1 MTGDGPLASRRSVLR
16 GAIGLVGLAVS
27 GVGARAE
34 DYRPVLCDARVAYS
48 GPPLHP
54 PFKVRPIK
62 AVPDRPL
69 PSRDIA
75 RLDAAFARIRTL
87 TATPAITAAV
97 ARPGRGIWHRTWS
110 QPAYPRLWWASVGK
124 TFTAV
129 VVLQLVAEGRLSL
142 DAPVSR
148 FLRGVPNGDVVTL
161 RDCLAHTSGLFS
173 ANEDRVVRARPG
185 YRDPETLLAIA
196 RRHGA
201 MFCPG
206 ERWRYSNTGY
216 DVLGEIVKRVDG
228 RPIHEAITARIVA
241 PLGLGSMRALS
252 PGKSPSDVAP
262 TAVSGETIDPSWAG
276 AAGPIAS
283 DARDMAMAWAALLQ
297 GRLLERSLLEEM
309 TATLYPMFDPGTFY
323 GLGIMVF
330 EVPDGRSTLRWVGHA
345 GGAPGVSAL
354 AVYSRADDAIV
365 AVALTG
371 GGSATAAANLLLKS
385 LTPASRRR

>member
-1 MTGDGPLASRRSVLR
+1 MTNGPLPASRRTLLR
-16 GAIGLVGLAVS
+16 SAIALAGLAIS
-27 GVGARAE
+27 GEVARAK
-34 DYRPVLCDARVAYS
+34 DYRPVRCDARVAYS

-54 PFKVRPIK
+54 PVLVRPIK

-69 PSRDIA
+69 PSREVA
-75 RLDAAFARIRTL
+75 RLDEAFARIRTL
-87 TATPAITAAV
+87 TAAPALTAAV
-97 ARPGRGIWHRTWS
+97 ARPGRGIWQRTWS
-110 QPAYPRLWWASVGK
+110 QQAHPRLWWASVGK

-129 VVLQLVAEGRLSL
+129 VVLQLVQEGKLAL

-148 FLRGVPNGDVVTL
+148 FLHGVPNGDLVTL

-173 ANEDRVVRARPG
+173 ANEDRLVRARPG
-185 YRDPETLLAIA
+185 YRDPATLLAIA

-216 DVLGEIVKRVDG
+216 DLLGEIVRRVDG
-228 RPIHEAITARIVA
+228 RPINEAITARIIA
-241 PLGLGSMRALS
+241 PLGLGSMRALL

-262 TAVSGETIDPSWAG
+262 APGGRESIDPSWAG

-283 DARDMAMAWAALLQ
+283 DGRDMAMAWAALLE
-297 GRLLERSLLEEM
+297 GRLLDRALLKEM

-330 EVPDGRSTLRWVGHA
+330 EVPDGQSTLRWVGHA

-354 AVYSRADDAIV
+354 AAYSRADDAIV

-385 LTPASRRR
+385 VARAGRRP

>member
-1 MTGDGPLASRRSVLR
+1 MTVAWPPASRRTILR
-16 GAIGLVGLAVS
+16 GAIALAGLAAS
-27 GVGARAE
+27 GPGARAE
-34 DYRPVLCDARVAYS
+34 DYRPVRCDARLAYS

-54 PFKVRPIK
+54 PVDIRPIK

-69 PSRDIA
+69 PSRDVA
-75 RLDAAFARIRTL
+75 RLDEAFARIRTL
-87 TATPAITAAV
+87 TGAPALTAAV
-97 ARPGRGIWHRTWS
+97 ARPGRGIWHRTWTR
-110 QPAYPRLWWASVGK
+110 PTHPRLWWASVGK

-129 VVLQLVAEGRLSL
+129 VVLQLVQEGKLAL

-148 FLRGVPNGDVVTL
+148 FVRGVPNGDVVTL

-173 ANEDRVVRARPG
+173 ANEDRLVRARPG
-185 YRDPETLLAIA
+185 YRDPATLLAIA

-216 DVLGEIVKRVDG
+216 DVLGEIVTRVDG
-228 RPIHEAITARIVA
+228 RPIDEAITERIIA
-241 PLGLGSMRALS
+241 PLGLSSMRALA
-252 PGKSPSDVAP
+252 PGVSSGDVAP
-262 TAVSGETIDPSWAG
+262 AAAGGEIIDPSWAG

-283 DARDMAMAWAALLQ
+283 DGRDMAMAWAALLE
-297 GRLLERSLLEEM
+297 GRLLGRALLNEM

-330 EVPDGRSTLRWVGHA
+330 EVPDGQSTLHWVGHA

-354 AVYSRADDAIV
+354 AVYSRADNAIA

-385 LTPASRRR
+385 LAKPGRP

>member
-1 MTGDGPLASRRSVLR
+1 MTGGWPPASRRTILQ
-16 GAIGLVGLAVS
+16 GAIALAGLAAS
-27 GVGARAE
+27 GLGTRAE
-34 DYRPVLCDARVAYS
+34 DYRPVRCDARLPYA
-48 GPPLHP
+48 GPPFHP
-54 PFKVRPIK
+54 PVDLRPVK

-75 RLDAAFARIRTL
+75 RLDEAFSGIRTL
-87 TATPAITAAV
+87 TAAPALTAAV
-97 ARPGRGIWHRTWS
+97 ARPGRGIWHRSWT
-110 QPAYPRLWWASVGK
+110 QTAHPRLWWASVGK
-124 TFTAV
+124 TFIAV
-129 VVLQLVAEGRLSL
+129 VVLQLVAEGKLSL

-148 FLRGVPNGDVVTL
+148 FVPGVPNGDVVTL

-173 ANEDRVVRARPG
+173 ANEDRLVRARPG
-185 YRDPETLLAIA
+185 YRDPAALLAIA

-228 RPIHEAITARIVA
+228 RPIDEAITVRIIA
-241 PLGLGSMRALS
+241 PLGLGSMRALAPGVS
-252 PGKSPSDVAP
+252 PGDVAP
-262 TAVSGETIDPSWAG
+262 AAASGETIDPSWAG

-283 DARDMAMAWAALLQ
+283 DARDMATAWAALLG
-297 GRLLERSLLEEM
+297 GRLLKRSLLQEM
-309 TATLYPMFDPGTFY
+309 SATLYPMFDPGTFY

-345 GGAPGVSAL
+345 GGAPGVSSL
-354 AVYSRADDAIV
+354 AAYSRADNAIA

-385 LTPASRRR
+385 LAPTGRRP

>member
-1 MTGDGPLASRRSVLR
+1 MTVGWQPASRRTILR
-16 GAIGLVGLAVS
+16 GAIALAGLAAS
-27 GVGARAE
+27 GSGARAE
-34 DYRPVLCDARVAYS
+34 DYRPVRCDARVAYA

-54 PFKVRPIK
+54 PADIRPIK

-75 RLDAAFARIRTL
+75 RLDEAFARIRTL
-87 TATPAITAAV
+87 TGAAALTAAV
-97 ARPGRGIWHRTWS
+97 GRPGRGIWHRTWT
-110 QPAYPRLWWASVGK
+110 QPAHPRLWWASVGK

-129 VVLQLVAEGRLSL
+129 VVLQLVQEGELAL

-148 FLRGVPNGDVVTL
+148 FMRGVPNGDVVTL

-173 ANEDRVVRARPG
+173 ANEDRLVRARPR
-185 YRDPETLLAIA
+185 YRDPAMLLAIA

-216 DVLGEIVKRVDG
+216 DVLGEIVKRIDG
-228 RPIHEAITARIVA
+228 RPIDEAITARIIA
-241 PLGLGSMRALS
+241 PLGLSSMRTLA
-252 PGKSPSDVAP
+252 PGVSAGDVAP
-262 TAVSGETIDPSWAG
+262 AAANGETIDPGWAG

-283 DARDMAMAWAALLQ
+283 DGRDMVMAWAALLE
-297 GRLLERSLLEEM
+297 GRLLGRALLKEL
-309 TATLYPMFDPGTFY
+309 TARLYPMFDPGTFY

-330 EVPDGRSTLRWVGHA
+330 EVPDGQSTLRWLGHA

-354 AVYSRADDAIV
+354 AVYFRADNAIV

-371 GGSATAAANLLLKS
+371 SGSATAAANLILKS
-385 LTPASRRR
+385 IAKPGRP